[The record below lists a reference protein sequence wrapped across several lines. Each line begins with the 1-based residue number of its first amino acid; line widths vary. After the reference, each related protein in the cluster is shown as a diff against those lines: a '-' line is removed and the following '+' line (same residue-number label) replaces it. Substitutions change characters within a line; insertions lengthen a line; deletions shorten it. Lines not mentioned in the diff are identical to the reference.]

1 MTRPNELQKYTQRN
15 FNPTRDR
22 IVDGNKFFNVPRT
35 PDDDRPPHGM
45 GEGSP
50 TQGEYR
56 DMAAGETL
64 LARLAKL
71 LGW

>member
-15 FNPTRDR
+15 FTPTRDR
-22 IVDGNKFFNVPRT
+22 IVDGNKFFNVLPSEA
-35 PDDDRPPHGM
+35 DNHPPHGM

>member
-1 MTRPNELQKYTQRN
+1 MTEPKQITK
-15 FNPTRDR
+15 RDR
-22 IVDGNKFFNVPRT
+22 LVDGNKFFNVKPT
-35 PDDDRPPHGM
+35 PADDRPPHGM
-45 GEGSP
+45 PADMP